1 MSPGSL
7 AVRWVCVCVTVRDR
21 GRDAVGGTVDRDIV
35 APEEAFLV
43 YEGLNTNTGSRRF
56 KLTTVYKSRH
66 DTTFT
71 LFKRCV
77 DAYK

>member
-1 MSPGSL
+1 MLSG
-7 AVRWVCVCVTVRDR
+7 V
-21 GRDAVGGTVDRDIV
+21 TVDRDIV

-43 YEGLNTNTGSRRF
+43 YEGSNTNTGSRRF
-56 KLTTVYKSRH
+56 KLTSVKSRH

>member
-1 MSPGSL
+1 MFVSLSGTEGSML
-7 AVRWVCVCVTVRDR
+7 SGV
-21 GRDAVGGTVDRDIV
+21 TVDRDIV

-43 YEGLNTNTGSRRF
+43 YEGSNTNTGSRRF

>member
-1 MSPGSL
+1 MLSG
-7 AVRWVCVCVTVRDR
+7 VTV
-21 GRDAVGGTVDRDIV
+21 GRDIV

-43 YEGLNTNTGSRRF
+43 YEGSNTNTGSRRF

>member
-21 GRDAVGGTVDRDIV
+21 GRDAVGVSTDIV
-35 APEEAFLV
+35 APEEAYLV
-43 YEGLNTNTGSRRF
+43 YGGSNTGSRRF
-56 KLTTVYKSRH
+56 KLTSVKSRH

>member
-1 MSPGSL
+1 MLSG
-7 AVRWVCVCVTVRDR
+7 V
-21 GRDAVGGTVDRDIV
+21 TVDRDIV

-43 YEGLNTNTGSRRF
+43 YEGSNTNTGSRRF
-56 KLTTVYKSRH
+56 KLTTVYMYKSRH